1 MFDEV
6 TEYRLSVRVLK
17 VDHIVLQIIQLGRMN
32 MIKVQLKS
40 LFLTVL
46 SCIFLLYFDF
56 FIDLALF
63 SLESFDTLDFFVLR

>member
-17 VDHIVLQIIQLGRMN
+17 VEHIVLQIIQLGRMN

-46 SCIFLLYFDF
+46 SFIFLLYFDF

-63 SLESFDTLDFFVLR
+63 SLESFYALDFFVLR